1 MATGVFE
8 SGRVIVEINI
18 LRPEKLL
25 NILWSEAINI
35 INVKRIDAA
44 TIRITIDYSDYKD
57 VVVIVKKLN
66 GKCKIIGSKGRLFL
80 IGKLKSKFFLSI
92 GGGIFIILLLY
103 FSTFVWSIEITT
115 KQNVSPYEI
124 RQQLYSLGIKPG
136 ISKKS
141 IDFKEIEKKLESINS
156 DILWLRA
163 RVEGSTLKI
172 AIEEKVNPPKIKE
185 RKYGNLIARMDGEV
199 SRVYAFSG
207 RSTVHAGEYVH
218 AGDVIIEGINGKEE
232 EPYEVI
238 PDGVVMANT
247 FYEKSMV
254 TQINGSEMKR
264 TGEKDSDIYLSFFGK
279 KIYLKKAI
287 KDFQEYDKIEESKK
301 IINKVNY
308 YEKKEFPIEL
318 SKEEVINNSVNILEE
333 SLYNSLTREAKIVDK
348 IVTTKENSSEDVVV
362 NVVFIVEQNIVNNEP
377 VDY

>member
-18 LRPEKLL
+18 LRPEILL
-25 NILWSEAINI
+25 NILWSEDIKI
-35 INVKRIDAA
+35 INVKRVDAA

-57 VVVIVKKLN
+57 VILIVKKLN
-66 GKCKIIGSKGRLFL
+66 GKCKVIGSKGRLFL
-80 IGKLKSKFFLSI
+80 IGKLKKKFFLSI

-103 FSTFVWSIEITT
+103 FSTFVWSIEIAT

-124 RQQLYSLGIKPG
+124 RQQLYSMGIKPG
-136 ISKKS
+136 IRKQA
-141 IDFKEIEKKLESINS
+141 IDFKDIEKKLENINS

-172 AIEEKVNPPKIKE
+172 SIEEKVNPPKIKE
-185 RKYGNLIARMDGEV
+185 KKYGNLIAKMDGEV
-199 SRVYAFSG
+199 SRVYTFSG
-207 RSTVHAGEYVH
+207 RSTVHTGEYVH
-218 AGDVIIEGINGKEE
+218 VGDIIIEGINGKEE
-232 EPYEVI
+232 EPYEVT

-247 FYEKSMV
+247 FYEKSMIAKV
-254 TQINGSEMKR
+254 DGKEMKR

-279 KIYLKKAI
+279 KIYIKKAI
-287 KDFQEYDKIEESKK
+287 KDFKEYDKIEESKK
-301 IINKVNY
+301 IITKINY
-308 YEKKEFPIEL
+308 YEKKEFPVEL
-318 SKEEVINNSVNILEE
+318 SKEEIINNSVKALEE
-333 SLYNSLTREAKIVDK
+333 SLYNSLTREAKIVDR
-348 IVTTKENSSEDVVV
+348 IITTKENSSEDVVV